1 MVLLQNDMKTNSCI
15 FCSIVTGFL
24 KAAVVYENSSFIAF
38 LDRYPFTLGHTLVI
52 PKKHFED
59 ILRMSET
66 EVGRLYCMVS
76 LIAKAVSKTVKAEGL
91 NIGQNNG
98 RAANQIVPHV
108 HVHIIPRFIN
118 QQNMNGRW
126 PSRRPAKDEELE
138 ELSEK
143 IKSVLLTAD
152 SEG

>member
-1 MVLLQNDMKTNSCI
+1 
-15 FCSIVTGFL
+15 
-24 KAAVVYENSSFIAF
+24 
-38 LDRYPFTLGHTLVI
+38 
-52 PKKHFED
+52 
-59 ILRMSET
+59 MSET